1 MVRSKSKGV
10 LHNMQKAVVTE
21 SPNISTMFKVA
32 RIVLT
37 MNKLYI

>member
-1 MVRSKSKGV
+1 MVGSKSKGI

-21 SPNISTMFKVA
+21 SLNISPMFKVA

-37 MNKLYI
+37 VNKLCI